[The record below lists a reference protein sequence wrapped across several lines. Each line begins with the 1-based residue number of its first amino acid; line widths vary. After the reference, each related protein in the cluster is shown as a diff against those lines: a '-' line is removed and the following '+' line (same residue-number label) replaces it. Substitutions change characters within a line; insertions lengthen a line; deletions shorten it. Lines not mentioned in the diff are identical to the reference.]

1 MHTIKD
7 AIEHFF
13 NLIVGK
19 YDCSKI
25 MASEKELNRFGHNTT
40 TTEDMAGNIPYRIT
54 KDQKKIADIRACS
67 IFCPKHVDFNS
78 SAFFSRT
85 HFNSHDWKQVDTLYL
100 YCNILQNTNNAIL
113 CLLL

>member
-1 MHTIKD
+1 
-7 AIEHFF
+7 
-13 NLIVGK
+13 
-19 YDCSKI
+19 

-54 KDQKKIADIRACS
+54 KDQKK
-67 IFCPKHVDFNS
+67 HVDFNS

-85 HFNSHDWKQVDTLYL
+85 QFNSHNWKQVDSLYL